1 MERMTSCRAC
11 KGAKL
16 FLSLPLG
23 DHPPANG
30 FLRANQLSQPEARFP
45 LNTHVCLDCGLIQV
59 PDNVPANFFRNY
71 VYVPSGATTMFAHFE
86 SFAEKM
92 VRGYT
97 SSPDDLIVD
106 IGCNNG
112 LFLGY
117 CKERG
122 VRVLGIDPADNL
134 TELAAKKGI
143 DIVGEY
149 FGTQTG
155 KMVAQKYPGAAV
167 IVTTNT
173 LNHIDDLHDFMK
185 GITLVLS
192 PDGIFVVEVPQ
203 ALDLIEKNEFDT
215 IYHEHVSEF
224 SVRSLVEL
232 YRFFNLEV
240 FKIER
245 LPIHGG
251 SMRVYA
257 QRKGGGR
264 PIDSVVSEWLQR
276 EEEAGLFSKETHIAF
291 AKRVEKIRAELLA
304 LLSRLRSQGKTIAG
318 YGAPAKGN
326 TLLNYYRIGPD
337 TLPYLVD
344 RNELKHG
351 LYSPGMHI
359 PVVPP
364 SKILETQP
372 DYLLLLA
379 WNFADEII
387 EQQADYRKRGGKFI
401 LPIPK
406 PAIID

>member
-1 MERMTSCRAC
+1 MDRCRSC
-11 KGAKL
+11 KGSNL

-30 FLRANQLSQPEARFP
+30 FLRDAQLTQPEVNFP

-71 VYVPSGATTMFAHFE
+71 VYVPSAATTMFPHFE
-86 SFAEKM
+86 SLANE
-92 VRGYT
+92 VVGNYTT
-97 SSPDDLIVD
+97 SSDDLIID

-112 LFLGY
+112 LFLGF
-117 CKERG
+117 CKQKG
-122 VRVLGIDPADNL
+122 ARVLGVDPADNL
-134 TELAAKKGI
+134 TVVAAKKGI
-143 DIVGEY
+143 DIFGEY
-149 FGTQTG
+149 FGAQTG
-155 KMVAQKYPGAAV
+155 KAIAQKYPGAAV

-173 LNHIDDLHDFMK
+173 LNHIADLHDFMA
-185 GITLVLS
+185 GIILVLRS
-192 PDGIFVVEVPQ
+192 DGVFVVEVPH

-224 SVRSLVEL
+224 TVRSLVDL
-232 YRFFNLEV
+232 YKFFDMEI

-251 SMRVYA
+251 SIRVHA
-257 QRKGGGR
+257 QKQGGGR
-264 PIDSVVSEWLQR
+264 SVEPSVSEWLRR
-276 EEEAGLFSKETHIAF
+276 EKEARLFEKETHVAF
-291 AKRVEKIRAELLA
+291 AKRVETIRLELMK
-304 LLSRLRSQGKTIAG
+304 LLSDLRSKGKTIAG

-337 TLPYLVD
+337 TLLFLVD
-344 RNELKHG
+344 RNELKQG
-351 LYSPGMHI
+351 LFSPGMHI

-364 SKILETQP
+364 SRILEMKP

-387 EQQADYRKRGGKFI
+387 QQQEEYRKRGGKFI

>member
-1 MERMTSCRAC
+1 MTSCRAC
-11 KGAKL
+11 KGANL
-16 FLSLPLG
+16 FMSLPLG

-30 FLRANQLSQPEARFP
+30 FLRASQLTQPEARFP

-71 VYVPSGATTMFAHFE
+71 VYVPSGATTMFTHFE
-86 SFAEKM
+86 SFAGKM
-92 VRGYT
+92 VRNYT
-97 SSPDDLIVD
+97 SSPDDLIID

-117 CKERG
+117 CKEKG
-122 VRVLGIDPADNL
+122 ARVLGIDPADNL
-134 TELAAKKGI
+134 TELPAKKGI

-149 FGTQTG
+149 FGTKTG

-173 LNHIDDLHDFMK
+173 LNHIDDLHDFMG
-185 GITLVLS
+185 GIKLVLGR
-192 PDGIFVVEVPQ
+192 DGILVVEVPH

-232 YRFFNLEV
+232 YRFFDLEV
-240 FKIER
+240 FTIDR

-257 QRKGGGR
+257 QRQGGGR
-264 PIDSVVSEWLQR
+264 PIDAIVSEWLDR
-276 EEEAGLFSKETHIAF
+276 EEAAHLFSKQTHIAF
-291 AKRVEKIRAELLA
+291 AERVENIRAELLA
-304 LLSRLRSQGKTIAG
+304 LLSDLRSRGKTIAG

-326 TLLNYYRIGPD
+326 TLLNYYGIGPD
-337 TLPYLVD
+337 ILPYLVD

-364 SKILETQP
+364 SRILETQP

-387 EQQADYRKRGGKFI
+387 EQQGEYRKRGGKFI

>member
-1 MERMTSCRAC
+1 M
-11 KGAKL
+11 
-16 FLSLPLG
+16 SLPLG

-30 FLRANQLSQPEARFP
+30 FLRANQLAQPEARFP
-45 LNTHVCLDCGLIQV
+45 LNTHVCLDCGLMQV

-86 SFAEKM
+86 RFAEKI
-92 VRGYT
+92 VRHYT
-97 SSPDDLIVD
+97 SSPDDLIID

-117 CKERG
+117 CKEKG
-122 VRVLGIDPADNL
+122 GRVLGIDPADNL

-149 FGTQTG
+149 FGTKTG

-167 IVTTNT
+167 IVSTNT
-173 LNHIDDLHDFMK
+173 LNHIDDLHDFMG
-185 GITLVLS
+185 GIKLVLER
-192 PDGIFVVEVPQ
+192 DGIFIVEVPH

-224 SVRSLVEL
+224 SVRSLVDL
-232 YRFFNLEV
+232 YCFFDLEI
-240 FKIER
+240 FTIER

-251 SMRVYA
+251 SIRVYA
-257 QRKGGGR
+257 QRR
-264 PIDSVVSEWLQR
+264 ESRHPIDPVVAEWLQR
-276 EEEAGLFSKETHIAF
+276 EEDVDLFSKDTHIAF
-291 AKRVEKIRAELLA
+291 AKRVETIRAELLA
-304 LLSRLRSQGKTIAG
+304 LLAQLRSQGKTIAG

-326 TLLNYYRIGPD
+326 TLLNYCGIGPEI
-337 TLPYLVD
+337 LPYLVD

-351 LYSPGMHI
+351 LYSPGMHV
-359 PVVPP
+359 PVVSP

-387 EQQADYRKRGGKFI
+387 EQQSEYRKRGGKFI
-401 LPIPK
+401 LPIPR
-406 PAIID
+406 PEIIG